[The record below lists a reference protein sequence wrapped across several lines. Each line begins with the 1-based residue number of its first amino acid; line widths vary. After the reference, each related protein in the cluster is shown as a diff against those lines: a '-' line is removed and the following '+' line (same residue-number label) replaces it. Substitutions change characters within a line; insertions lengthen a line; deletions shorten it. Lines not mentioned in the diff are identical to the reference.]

1 MVCDEQNRLLVDFYS
16 KGIRLSNS
24 IFAVF
29 VLDIVATVTP
39 WLRQSLWYQE
49 LNSLWAARRSKTWVG
64 TGVTTQCVCFY
75 YCSDYYKAV
84 DVGGGGEW
92 RTCATRDDEPN
103 AGAVAV
109 RHLRGRM
116 DG

>member
-39 WLRQSLWYQE
+39 WLRQALWYQE

-92 RTCATRDDEPN
+92 RTCATRDDEPKP
-103 AGAVAV
+103 VWTSLPIT
-109 RHLRGRM
+109 H
-116 DG
+116 